1 MKVLYVG
8 QYSAGTTSKMRA
20 DHIKL
25 ILKPSRFDIIDTH
38 IPFYQTPRIPRSVGF
53 RFKVGPLVSNINNYV
68 NIELD
73 KLSDH
78 YDLIW
83 VDKGILV
90 NLETISKLKNSAGKL
105 VHYTPDM
112 AFFENRSIY
121 FEKSIN
127 TYAFLITTKSAE
139 IEKYKELVSIH
150 KIVKTTQGFSKD
162 KHFPTTQ
169 FENKEDSVAFIG
181 LAEKHR
187 FELIEHLIN
196 NNIHVKVAGMGW
208 KKFVKKNL
216 ENPFLNYY
224 GNGIYGEDYS
234 KFISSSKF
242 GLGAL
247 SKRFPEFH
255 TTRTFEI
262 PACGTALLTEKNQ
275 ETSSFFKD
283 DEVIFYSSKEEIVEK
298 INYYFNH
305 QDELKKVTKKGLD
318 RVNTDGYDYE
328 SILNNILN
336 KIEI

>member
-1 MKVLYVG
+1 MKVLYIG
-8 QYSAGTTSKMRA
+8 QYSEGTTSKMRA
-20 DHIKL
+20 DYIKF
-25 ILKPSRFDIIDTH
+25 ILKPKSFDVIDIH
-38 IPFYQTPRIPRSVGF
+38 IPFYETPRLTRSIGF
-53 RFKVGPLVSNINNYV
+53 RYKKGPLISNIQKF
-68 NIELD
+68 ISSELM
-73 KLSDH
+73 KASDF

-83 VDKGILV
+83 VDKGVFI
-90 NLETISKLKNSAGKL
+90 NLDNTLKLKNYAGKL

-112 AFFENRSIY
+112 AFFENQSKY
-121 FEKSIN
+121 FEKAIN
-127 TYAFLITTKSAE
+127 IYDFIITTKSAE
-139 IEKYKELVSIH
+139 IEKYKEFVSVH
-150 KIVKTTQGFSKD
+150 KLVKTTQGFSKD
-162 KHFPTTQ
+162 KHFPITQ
-169 FENKEDSVAFIG
+169 FENKDDSVAFIG

-208 KKFVKKNL
+208 KKFVKKNS
-216 ENPFLNYY
+216 ENPFLSYY

-247 SKRFPEFH
+247 AKRIPEFH

-305 QDELKKVTKKGLD
+305 QNELKTVTKKGLD

-336 KIEI
+336 KIGI